1 MVNRKRIVLMVLALL
16 LLPHV
21 ASAGPLEDGKAAY
34 ARGDFETAIKLWLP
48 LANHGNV
55 EAQRGLGQA
64 NGAENFPEAMKW
76 YRKAADQG
84 DADSQY
90 SIGAMYDH
98 GWGVKQDY
106 AEALKWFRKAGDQE
120 YVPALDYLGTMYRD
134 GHGVK
139 QDNVQ
144 AYMCFSLAVAKSK
157 SERGAQ
163 FLAQDRDGIAAK
175 MTPQQ
180 IAESKRLAA
189 AWKPIPARTTSK
201 KP

>member
-1 MVNRKRIVLMVLALL
+1 MATWRHISLIWALAQF

-21 ASAGPLEDGKAAY
+21 TSAGPLEEGKAAY
-34 ARGDFETAIKLWLP
+34 ARGDFETAIKLWRP

-55 EAQRGLGQA
+55 EAQRGLGAA
-64 NGAENFPEAMKW
+64 NGAEDFPEAMKW

-90 SIGAMYDH
+90 SIGTMYDH

-106 AEALKWFRKAGDQE
+106 PEALKWFRKAGAQE
-120 YVPALDYLGTMYRD
+120 YVPALNYIGTMYRD
-134 GHGVK
+134 GHGVR

-144 AYMCFSLAVAKSK
+144 AYMWFNLAVAKSK

-175 MTPQQ
+175 MTPEQ
-180 IAESKRLAA
+180 IAEAKRLTSS
-189 AWKPIPARTTSK
+189 WQPTPAPSK
-201 KP
+201 Q